1 MSTVGGTMN
10 LARLISTVHNQKNSY
25 MNGYLKALGLSH
37 GQAITLKIIHEENC
51 IKRLQV
57 DKSAVTRILK
67 TLEEKGLIVKTRCE
81 DDKRNQHIVLTDEG
95 KKLYPSIKQIVL
107 QTANEMLEG
116 IDENQQKQLEKLLLK
131 MKKNLEGKDE

>member
-1 MSTVGGTMN
+1 MSTVGGIMN

-37 GQAITLKIIHEENC
+37 GQVITLKIIHEENC
-51 IKRLQV
+51 IKQDDLNKRLQI

-81 DDKRNQHIVLTDEG
+81 DDKRNQHIVLTNEG

-107 QTANEMLEG
+107 QTANVG
-116 IDENQQKQLEKLLLK
+116 GN
-131 MKKNLEGKDE
+131 

>member
-1 MSTVGGTMN
+1 MN

-51 IKRLQV
+51 IKQDDLNKRLQI

-116 IDENQQKQLEKLLLK
+116 IDENKQKQLEKLLLK
-131 MKKNLEGKDE
+131 MKKNLKQCAEN

>member
-1 MSTVGGTMN
+1 M
-10 LARLISTVHNQKNSY
+10 RLRSVFPDILP
-25 MNGYLKALGLSH
+25 GFP
-37 GQAITLKIIHEENC
+37 
-51 IKRLQV
+51 LQNR
-57 DKSAVTRILK
+57 DLHFRNDH
-67 TLEEKGLIVKTRCE
+67 RY
-81 DDKRNQHIVLTDEG
+81 DKRNQHIVLTDEG

>member
-1 MSTVGGTMN
+1 MN

-37 GQAITLKIIHEENC
+37 GQAITLKI
-51 IKRLQV
+51 LQI

>member
-1 MSTVGGTMN
+1 M
-10 LARLISTVHNQKNSY
+10 K
-25 MNGYLKALGLSH
+25 
-37 GQAITLKIIHEENC
+37 E
-51 IKRLQV
+51 
-57 DKSAVTRILK
+57 
-67 TLEEKGLIVKTRCE
+67 
-81 DDKRNQHIVLTDEG
+81 

>member
-1 MSTVGGTMN
+1 MN

-51 IKRLQV
+51 IKQDDLNKRLQI

-81 DDKRNQHIVLTDEG
+81 DDKRNQHIVLTNEG
-95 KKLYPSIKQIVL
+95 KNCI
-107 QTANEMLEG
+107 
-116 IDENQQKQLEKLLLK
+116 LLLNK
-131 MKKNLEGKDE
+131 LFYKQQMKCWRELMKTNKNN

>member
-1 MSTVGGTMN
+1 MN
-10 LARLISTVHNQKNSY
+10 LSRLISILHNQKNSY
-25 MNGYLKALGLSH
+25 MNVQLKEFGLSH
-37 GQAITLKIIHEENC
+37 GQAITLKIIYEENN
-51 IKRLQV
+51 IKQEYLNKRLQI

-81 DDKRNQHIVLTDEG
+81 DDKRNQHIVLTNEG

-116 IDENQQKQLEKLLLK
+116 IDENQQKQLEELLLK